1 MNGDRVVDGV
11 LEQWGDKLFRRRRG
25 GVADEPSGP
34 LGRRRGGVSGGRS
47 MSAKQVRAGVR
58 SVIRPGSQQVIV
70 KITGGGKGF
79 KAMVAHLR
87 YISRQSKEVAGGR
100 GRTLD
105 IVDEHGQRHEG
116 AGQARRLMEEWR
128 TSGSYI
134 PEQSHRKEAFHIIFS
149 MPRETRPQALQ
160 EAVSSTARRLF
171 EGHRYAMVMHLDQG
185 APHVHVM
192 VRAEGRHGRRLN
204 PRKADLDRWRSTF
217 AVELQARGIDAVA
230 TRRATR
236 LQGRLPAPLWEVKAR
251 EVGRLRRDR
260 PSEANGP
267 TAIRSR
273 AEALQ
278 AWRAVTRALAGSMS
292 ESDRLL
298 ALETVG
304 FLARQLQGGQGAWEV
319 ARGRGGREV
328 GRAHA

>member
-11 LEQWGDKLFRRRRG
+11 LEHWGDKLFRRRRG
-25 GVADEPSGP
+25 GEADEPSGP
-34 LGRRRGGVSGGRS
+34 GGRRRSGASGGRS

-58 SVIRPGSQQVIV
+58 SVIRSSSQQVVV

-87 YISRQSKEVAGGR
+87 YISRQGKEVAGGR
-100 GRTLD
+100 GRTLEV
-105 IVDEHGQRHEG
+105 VDELGQRHEG
-116 AGQARRLMEEWR
+116 VGQARRLMEEWR

-134 PEQSHRKEAFHIIFS
+134 PEQSHRKEAFHVIFS

-192 VRAEGRHGRRLN
+192 VRAERRDGHRLN
-204 PRKADLDRWRSTF
+204 PRKADLDRWRTTF

-260 PSEANGP
+260 TVEASGP
-267 TAIRSR
+267 AAIRSR

-278 AWRAVTRALAGSMS
+278 AWRAVTGALAGSMS

-298 ALETVG
+298 ALEAVG
-304 FLARQLQGGQGAWEV
+304 FLARQMRGGRRAWEV

-328 GRAHA
+328 GRADA